1 MVRVS
6 RFTVSAKYE
15 PESNLYT
22 IKSKGAIDW
31 SALLWFGGSTDVGL
45 SRFHQKLVIE
55 LFRGILLKP
64 PLLPVHSR
72 SEPIK

>member
-1 MVRVS
+1 M
-6 RFTVSAKYE
+6 SAKYE

-31 SALLWFGGSTDVGL
+31 NALPWFGGSIDVGL

-55 LFRGILLKP
+55 LFRDALLKP
-64 PLLPVHSR
+64 PFLPVHSR